1 VAAREDGFIRYRSDR
16 GMECRRATPEEAIR
30 LQQRERVEEFHV
42 ISPPKL
48 QQTGGLTIILR
59 GSDQLEMFPQ
69 AKAAYLR
76 AAATWEA
83 LIRTPITVIIDVD
96 FGPNFDGEPFD
107 PDVLGQTKP
116 QSLSN
121 LNGYPGVREALISG
135 ASTSQESALYGLL
148 PASPVPT
155 SIGNTNGISTPS
167 ASLRAL
173 GILDPVADP
182 ASEPA
187 GFGPPPTIGLNSAVP
202 FDFDPSNGI
211 DFNATDFDAVVV
223 HEMGH
228 ALGFSSWVGL
238 REIDP
243 DSAPFLTVWD
253 LFRLRPGVTLGSFP
267 AAQRILSPG
276 GVQIFFDGALELGL
290 STGRVDDGSEGDGFQ
305 AAHWK
310 ESSLTGQFIGIMD
323 PAIASGERNVITQA
337 DLTALD
343 FIGYRLGA
351 AAPIVNK
358 VVFDPGVPI
367 MVIKGSG
374 MTGELQIEVNDVI
387 VAPPLGIKIK
397 GAGKK
402 LKIRGT
408 QSELNLRPG
417 VNSVVVIRDGAESTA
432 VLLNL

>member
-1 VAAREDGFIRYRSDR
+1 
-16 GMECRRATPEEAIR
+16 MECRKATPEEAIR

-107 PDVLGQTKP
+107 PDVLGQTRT
-116 QSLSN
+116 QSLFNS
-121 LNGYPGVREALISG
+121 NGYPGVREALISG

-155 SIGNTNGISTPS
+155 SIGNTSGISTPS

-173 GILDPVADP
+173 GILNPVADP
-182 ASEPA
+182 TNEPA

-211 DFNATDFDAVVV
+211 DFNATDFDAVAVY
-223 HEMGH
+223 EIGH
-228 ALGFSSWVGL
+228 ALGFSLLVGL

-243 DSAPFLTVWD
+243 DSPLLLSVWD
-253 LFRLRPGVTLGSFP
+253 IFRFRPGITIGSFP
-267 AAQRILSPG
+267 TAQRLLSPG
-276 GVQIFFDGALELGL
+276 GGPHIFFDGATELGL
-290 STGRVDDGSEGDGFQ
+290 STGRVDDGSQGDGFQ
-305 AAHWK
+305 APHWK

-337 DLTALD
+337 DLTVLD